1 MNAPTIPARL
11 LEQATLRPDT
21 AAYYVSEGGTWV
33 PTPWKDYVAQVRQAS
48 RALIALGVSP
58 GDTVCILGFN
68 RPEWVIFDVAAMA
81 VGAVPAGI
89 YTTCSATEVQY
100 IIDHAEAGVVLL
112 EDQGQW
118 EKVKEERHRLPS
130 LKHVVMMEGT
140 QVDDPIAM
148 TWEAFLA
155 RGEEVE
161 DGVVDERVSALQPDQ
176 LATFIYTSGTTGPPK
191 AVMLTHE
198 NLAWTANL
206 GAQLVDLT
214 SEDTGLSYLPLSH
227 IAEQIFTIHSPI
239 SVGSIVYFAESL
251 VRLPDNLKSV
261 QPTVFFGVPRV
272 WEKFYSGIT
281 TKLAAAEGT
290 KAKLAGWALG
300 VGRACTTLENEGMAP
315 TGLLALQH
323 RLAKKLVLSKVRLA
337 IGLGNADKCIT
348 GAAPISKEILE
359 FFAGLGISIKEV
371 YGQSED
377 TGPTT
382 FNTPGATRYGTVG
395 RRVPG
400 VEVRIAEDG
409 EICVKGP
416 NVFKGY
422 YKDQEATDEAL
433 QDGWLLSG
441 DLGEF
446 DEDGYLRITG
456 RKKDILI
463 TAGGKNI
470 APKNLELSLT
480 NLPLVGQAVVI
491 GDRRK
496 FLSALLTL
504 DETGAAAFAASNGIS
519 VSELSTHGDCIAEI
533 QKGVDSVNSQYAR
546 VEHIRKFTVLPA
558 QFSME
563 AGELTPTMKI
573 KRRIV
578 NENYTAQI
586 DAMYGE
592 SAPV

>member
-21 AAYYVSEGGTWV
+21 AAYYVSEGGGWV
-33 PTPWKDYVAQVRQAS
+33 PTPWKDYVAQVRQAA

-89 YTTCSATEVQY
+89 YTTCSAPEVQY

-140 QVDDPIAM
+140 QVDDPVAM
-148 TWEAFLA
+148 TWEAFLS
-155 RGEEVE
+155 RGEEVD
-161 DGVVDERVSALQPDQ
+161 DGLVDERVGALQPDQ

-239 SVGSIVYFAESL
+239 SVGSTVYFAESL
-251 VRLPDNLKSV
+251 VRLPDNLKTV

-290 KAKLAGWALG
+290 KARLAAWALG
-300 VGRACTTLENEGMAP
+300 VGRACTHLENQGMAP

-323 RLAKKLVLSKVRLA
+323 RLAKKLVLGKVRLA

-348 GAAPISKEILE
+348 GAAPISQEILD
-359 FFAGLGISIKEV
+359 FFAGLGISIREV

-400 VEVRIAEDG
+400 VDVRIAEDG

-422 YKDQEATDEAL
+422 YKDPAATNDAL

-470 APKNLELSLT
+470 APKNLELALT

-504 DETGAAAFAASNGIS
+504 DETGAAAFAASKGIS
-519 VSELSTHGDCIAEI
+519 VSELPTHGDCIAEI
-533 QKGVDSVNSQYAR
+533 QKGVDSVNSQFAR
-546 VEHIRKFTVLPA
+546 VEHIRKFTLLPS

-592 SAPV
+592 SAPA